1 METSTGDPPLQFDA
15 RSRQGGLPW
24 RADPWM
30 NGAMDAAG
38 PDDLSTADA
47 FSRWLQPHWQAMARL
62 ASRYSPDAD
71 DILQDALVVAW
82 RKRAQFDPERGSAR
96 NWLLAIT
103 ADQRRKAWR
112 RAARTLTRAWVGPD
126 APQPADPRTASADH
140 DAGLDLRRAIRRLP
154 SNQALAID
162 LHYYLGLRVADVAAV
177 MRCSEGTVKSHL
189 SRARARRR
197 DSLGE
202 DYR

>member
-1 METSTGDPPLQFDA
+1 
-15 RSRQGGLPW
+15 
-24 RADPWM
+24 
-30 NGAMDAAG
+30 MDAEPA
-38 PDDLSTADA
+38 DLTTADA
-47 FSRWLQPHWQAMARL
+47 FSRWVQPHWQAMARL
-62 ASRYSPDAD
+62 ASRYSPDSD

-82 RKRAQFDPERGSAR
+82 RKRSQFDPARGSAR

-112 RAARTLTRAWVGPD
+112 RAVRTLTRQWAEP
-126 APQPADPRTASADH
+126 ATQHPADPRAAADH
-140 DAGLDLRRAIRRLP
+140 DAGLDLRRAIHKLP
-154 SNQALAID
+154 ANQALAID
-162 LHYYLGLRVADVAAV
+162 LHYYLGLRVTDVAAI

-189 SRARARRR
+189 SRARDRLR

>member
-1 METSTGDPPLQFDA
+1 
-15 RSRQGGLPW
+15 
-24 RADPWM
+24 
-30 NGAMDAAG
+30 MDAAG
-38 PDDLSTADA
+38 PDDLSTAEA
-47 FSRWLQPHWQAMARL
+47 FSRWLQPHWHAMARL
-62 ASRYSPDAD
+62 AARYSPDSD

-82 RKRAQFDPERGSAR
+82 RKRGQFDPERGSAR

-112 RAARTLTRAWVGPD
+112 RAVRTLTRAWAEPD
-126 APQPADPRTASADH
+126 APQPADPRAIAFDH
-140 DAGLDLRRAIRRLP
+140 EAGLDLRRAIHRLP
-154 SNQALAID
+154 ANQALAID
-162 LHYYLGLRVADVAAV
+162 LHYYLGLRVTDVAAI

-189 SRARARRR
+189 SRARARLR